1 MNKIVTEDDLPTY
14 GIKLSN
20 SQRRRLEKAGRF
32 PVRVRISAKT
42 FGYVESELLEL
53 IEARIAERH
62 GAEAV

>member
-1 MNKIVTEDDLPTY
+1 MKKIVAEDDLPVY

-42 FGYVESELLEL
+42 FGYVEAELGAFL
-53 IEARIAERH
+53 EARIAERD
-62 GAEAV
+62 GPEAV